1 MFKHTVIF
9 TFVSRINLLK
19 IKLRHARKG
28 AITGTRMYSA
38 LSCLTSLLKE
48 ARFYKSYTQQVRLK
62 S

>member
-1 MFKHTVIF
+1 MLDEGH
-9 TFVSRINLLK
+9 
-19 IKLRHARKG
+19 
-28 AITGTRMYSA
+28 TGTRTYSA